1 MFLAASL
8 SPLGSTMIAV
18 ALPSIGSELGV
29 PSGLLT
35 QWLVSSYLITGIAVM
50 SPGGKLGDRI
60 GHARCLTLGMIIYG
74 VGSAA
79 GFVFGNLPSLAAA
92 RVAMAAGGALT
103 VPATMALLRNVT
115 PEARRPRTF
124 GYFGSVMGT
133 AAAIGPLV
141 GGELTARF
149 GWRSI
154 FVANIPVILTAMAL
168 IRTVVPAVTKP
179 SEAPNGKSMRFDIE
193 GSILLG
199 IGLMLLVIATQV
211 QGTAAFWSAIAG
223 VFLLAIFIA
232 WERNV
237 QEPVLDLRLYTRRTF
252 AAANAVIGLQ
262 NLAMYAMLF
271 QLPIFFEQVRSAPPG
286 QTGRTVIAMMIAMV
300 VAAPLGGRL
309 AEHLGVRRTVLAGCT
324 LSLAGLYSAGRF
336 AEIQTFDDILM
347 GLILMGIGIG
357 LSSAP
362 AQAASMSAVSRAE
375 AGMAGGAV
383 STARYIGGVIG
394 ISALGYLLGSGLG
407 VSSHTRAVSVYGL
420 ALGVATV
427 SALLLPGRVAHA
439 TGSVPTT
446 TVKID

>member
-1 MFLAASL
+1 
-8 SPLGSTMIAV
+8 
-18 ALPSIGSELGV
+18 
-29 PSGLLT
+29 
-35 QWLVSSYLITGIAVM
+35 
-50 SPGGKLGDRI
+50 
-60 GHARCLTLGMIIYG
+60 MIIYG

-79 GFVFGNLPSLAAA
+79 GFVFGNLASLAAA
-92 RVAMAAGGALT
+92 RIAMAAGGALT

-154 FVANIPVILTAMAL
+154 FVANIPVILTSMAL
-168 IRTVVPAVTKP
+168 IRAVVPAVTKP
-179 SEAPNGKSMRFDIE
+179 AGVPDGKSTRFDIE
-193 GSILLG
+193 GSVLLG
-199 IGLMLLVIATQV
+199 IGLTLLVIATQV
-211 QGTAAFWSAIAG
+211 QGTTAFWSAIAG
-223 VFLLAIFIA
+223 VFLLAIFVA
-232 WERNV
+232 WERRV

-271 QLPIFFEQVRSAPPG
+271 QLPIFFEQVRSVPPG

-300 VAAPLGGRL
+300 IAAPLGGRL
-309 AEHLGVRRTVLAGCT
+309 AEHFGVRSTVLAGCT
-324 LSLAGLYSAGRF
+324 LCLAGLYGAGRF
-336 AEIQTFDDILM
+336 AEIQSSDDILM

-362 AQAASMSAVSRAE
+362 AQAASMSAVSRTE
-375 AGMAGGAV
+375 AGMAGGAI

-394 ISALGYLLGSGLG
+394 ISALGYVLGSGLG
-407 VSSHTRAVSVYGL
+407 VSSHTRAASVYGL

-427 SALLLPGRVAHA
+427 SALLLPGRVTHA
-439 TGSVPTT
+439 TASVATT
-446 TVKID
+446 AVKID